1 MSRSSS
7 PRKTK
12 DKKTSPTKEN
22 SNELK
27 DLHKPSVLFTG
38 SVTNPNTHT
47 KSLNTHNKSLT
58 TDTSKVKKNSKGG
71 VLVTY
76 EELQAA
82 FHILDL
88 DKSGAITLPNLK
100 KRLGVFYPDLTAKE
114 YRFLMNNKKEMTVED
129 LSELLVD
136 NEVTNFD
143 PIAEAFKAYDTKNLG
158 YISDEKLREVFISYG
173 FGELSDEEMDI
184 LTRVFI

>member
-12 DKKTSPTKEN
+12 DNKASSLTKEN
-22 SNELK
+22 DMK
-27 DLHKPSVLFTG
+27 DLNKPSVLFSG
-38 SVTNPNTHT
+38 SGSNQNSHT
-47 KSLNTHNKSLT
+47 KSSI
-58 TDTSKVKKNSKGG
+58 TDTTKVKKNSKGG
-71 VLVTY
+71 VLVTF

-129 LSELLVD
+129 LSELLID

-184 LTRVFI
+184 LTRVILLLII